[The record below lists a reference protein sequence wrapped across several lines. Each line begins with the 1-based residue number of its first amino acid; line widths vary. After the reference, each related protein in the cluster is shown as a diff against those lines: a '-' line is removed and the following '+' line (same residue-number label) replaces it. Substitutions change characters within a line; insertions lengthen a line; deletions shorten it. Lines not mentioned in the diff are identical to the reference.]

1 MFSLNSIP
9 KQRKIVILLL
19 VLSFFSVAVFAQ
31 KPIKDLKPTVILIS
45 LDGFRYDYI
54 DKYKPKN
61 LNQLAKN
68 GVRADWM
75 IPSFPTKTFPNHY
88 TIATGLYPEHHGIIE
103 NNIYDKDFDAVF
115 GLGKRD
121 EVQNPRWWLG
131 EPIWVTAEKQGQIAA
146 AFFFPGTETKIM
158 NFQPDYWKEYD
169 GKIPNG
175 ERVDTVLSWLDLP
188 QEKRP
193 TIVTMYFSDTDD
205 AGHNFSPDSPETA
218 DAVAKVDEDL
228 GRLLAGL
235 KKRKIYDSVNLIIVS
250 DHGMATVNPNNAVF
264 LDDYINFDDT
274 ERILW
279 TNEITQI
286 FPKAGK
292 ENELIENLQG
302 KIRHTD
308 CWLKNQIP
316 ARLNYNKSSRIAP
329 IVCSTDEGWVQT
341 SHERQKEYA
350 EKMDLT
356 KPRGGHGYD
365 NILPSM
371 QATFIAHG
379 KAFRK
384 GLKIKAFENIQ
395 VYNVMANI
403 LNLSP
408 APNDGDQN
416 LSRLIL
422 KKKPKDKNQM
432 KSEN

>member
-1 MFSLNSIP
+1 MFNLNSIS
-9 KQRKIVILLL
+9 KLKKAVFLLL
-19 VLSFFSVAVFAQ
+19 VLSSFSIFVSAQ

-45 LDGFRYDYI
+45 LDGFRYDYL
-54 DKYKPKN
+54 DRYKPKN
-61 LNQLAKN
+61 LNQLAKQ

-88 TIATGLYPEHHGIIE
+88 AIATGLYPENHGIIE
-103 NNIYDKDFDAVF
+103 NNIYDKNFDAVF
-115 GLGKRD
+115 GLDKRE

-158 NFQPDYWKEYD
+158 NFQPDYWREYD
-169 GKIPNG
+169 GKIPND

-188 QEKRP
+188 QKKRP
-193 TIVTMYFSDTDD
+193 TIITMYFSDTDD
-205 AGHNFSPDSPETA
+205 AGHNFSPESAGTA
-218 DAVAKVDEDL
+218 NAVAKVDADL
-228 GRLLAGL
+228 GRLLDGL
-235 KKRKIYDSVNLIIVS
+235 KRRKIYDSVNLIIVS

-279 TNEITQI
+279 TSEITQI
-286 FPKAGK
+286 FPKADK

-302 KIRHTD
+302 KIEHAD

-316 ARLNYNKSSRIAP
+316 ARLHYTGSPRIAP
-329 IVCSTDEGWVQT
+329 IVCSTDEGWIQT
-341 SHERQKEYA
+341 SRERHKEYA
-350 EKMDLT
+350 EKTDLT

-365 NILPSM
+365 NILLSM

-379 KAFRK
+379 SAFRK
-384 GLKIKAFENIQ
+384 NLRIKPFENIQ
-395 VYNVMANI
+395 VYNLMANI
-403 LNLSP
+403 LKLTP

-422 KKKPKDKNQM
+422 KKKPKSK
-432 KSEN
+432 KR